1 MKADNKM
8 KNKKNSSKN
17 YLDYIPAHGESL
29 TFTMDDTGLV
39 TLFIENKGLFHFLAQ
54 KFLNKPPVSQIHLDQ
69 MGSFIWTQINGMD
82 SIYEIAQ
89 KVQEHFGKEAEPLYN
104 RLVHYMRT
112 LEDYRF
118 ISIKQTL

>member
-17 YLDYIPAHGESL
+17 YLDYIPVHIESL
-29 TFTMDDTGLV
+29 TFTIDDTGLV

-69 MGSFIWTQINGMD
+69 MGSFIWTQINGID

-104 RLVHYMRT
+104 RLVQYIRT

-118 ISIKQTL
+118 ISIKQVL